1 MSNVID
7 KVSMDELN
15 QLATKYKDICDKFS
29 AIEAEKKAYNS
40 MIKNLMNENGITKH
54 VSPSGISLS
63 VSKQRRTS
71 YDEEGLLKFAH
82 TVDVDG
88 LIQTKEYV
96 DMDVLENA
104 LYHRQ
109 ISSDDIKP
117 FIKVN
122 VIEALKCSQKEV
134 LNE

>member
-1 MSNVID
+1 
-7 KVSMDELN
+7 MDELN

-122 VIEALKCSQKEV
+122 VIEALKCSQKEL